1 LFGGGALFRNLS
13 EEGLVDTVEVSIVPV
28 MLGAGVPLVAD
39 LSTRVELILTEQR
52 LYETTGT
59 VSLVYEVKRVP

>member
-1 LFGGGALFRNLS
+1 MFGGGALFRNLC

-52 LYETTGT
+52 IYETTGT
-59 VSLVYEVKRVP
+59 VSLVYEVKRVS

>member
-1 LFGGGALFRNLS
+1 MFGGGALFRNLS
-13 EEGLVDTVEVSIVPV
+13 EEGLADTVEVSIVPV
-28 MLGAGVPLVAD
+28 MFGAGVPLVAD
-39 LSTRVELILTEQR
+39 LSTRAELILTEQR